1 MLDRSC
7 FLSGKAHASDFIRDA
22 IQSKDCPC
30 LFFHAMLFREYRHK
44 VYVNHDSIA
53 SKVVVMR
60 VPLPNMCWCF
70 APCMPFAQ
78 ESTVEPKTRPELN
91 FAKTPFVELT
101 GFELV
106 DGQEVTLECAG
117 QVYVFAEPIFEM
129 ASGTRRGWI
138 QKGAQEPAAVLSLAT
153 VDVRRFYKSH
163 FFSDNPLKVSVRGST
178 RKRSAACTEL
188 NSPMI
193 QLTPIF
199 TSIEKPKRT
208 KLSFQVELAMEFCL
222 ESHYAVGLQT
232 FGAVPN

>member
-7 FLSGKAHASDFIRDA
+7 FLSGKAHASDLIRDV
-22 IQSKDCPC
+22 IQSKVCPC

-60 VPLPNMCWCF
+60 VPLPTMCLCF
-70 APCMPFAQ
+70 APCLPFAQ
-78 ESTVEPKTRPELN
+78 ESTIEPKTRPVLN
-91 FAKTPFVELT
+91 FVRDPFCELT

-117 QVYVFAEPIFEM
+117 PVYAFAEPIFEM

-138 QKGAQEPAAVLSLAT
+138 QKGAQEPTAVLSLAT
-153 VDVRRFYKSH
+153 VDVRQFYKSH
-163 FFSDNPLKVSVRGST
+163 SFSDNPWKVSVRGST
-178 RKRSAACTEL
+178 RKRSAARTEL

-193 QLTPIF
+193 QLTPIS
-199 TSIEKPKRT
+199 TRIEKPKRT
-208 KLSFQVELAMEFCL
+208 KLSFQIELAIEFCL
-222 ESHYAVGLQT
+222 ESHYAVGLRS